1 MLLRVRVLQIGDV
14 HLPSAMKSGRK
25 IDQKDASFSVEL
37 RNLISSLPIKV
48 VFREIYKIIDDGGVD
63 GIIFM
68 GDFTDQ
74 GDLSGYEKT
83 CQFIA
88 QSLQLGDGRR
98 HSKIPV
104 GIVPGNHDINRPLAL
119 DPGITTKFDPLNA
132 ALRKAA
138 LPALPVQHNIV
149 LPITSGSASTSINL
163 MNSCWG
169 CGAREYIPEYFR
181 ARIGKAIEETLQKG
195 GKRALKTY
203 YDRQFDTPAFSE
215 PSIQQLVQAARSL
228 EASTLFVVVA
238 HHNLLPQR
246 QPRIAQYTE
255 LVNSGAIRASLC
267 ELDRPV
273 VYLHGHIHVDP
284 VETVTIPNTPPL
296 ICISAPAAEDGF
308 NVLDFVFTRSGL
320 PLSCQITP
328 WRFDGSGILHAGEKI
343 VVPLLGKRRRSHDPT
358 LNKIY
363 SFMLDRRELYWNELV
378 GITPPFFST
387 EVEEQTRE
395 AIELLIADE
404 SILVENYDSAPN
416 AWIIRANI

>member
-1 MLLRVRVLQIGDV
+1 MLLRVRVMQVGDV
-14 HLPSAMKSGRK
+14 HLPSAMRNERK
-25 IDQKDASFSVEL
+25 IDQKDAAFSVEL
-37 RNLISSLPIKV
+37 RNIISSLPIKV
-48 VFREIYKIIDDGGVD
+48 VFRQIYKIIEGGGVD
-63 GIIFM
+63 CIVFM
-68 GDFTDQ
+68 GDLTDQ

-88 QSLQLGDGRR
+88 HSLQLGEGRR

-104 GIVPGNHDINRPLAL
+104 GFVPGNHDISRPLAL
-119 DPGITTKFDPLNA
+119 DPGITTKFDPLNV
-132 ALRKAA
+132 ALQKAA
-138 LPALPVQHNIV
+138 LPVLPAKHNVV
-149 LPITSGSASTSINL
+149 LPITSGSAKVSINF

-169 CGAREYIPEYFR
+169 CGAREYIPEDFR
-181 ARIGKAIEETLQKG
+181 AGIGKAIEETLKEG
-195 GKRALKTY
+195 GERALKTY

-215 PSIQQLVQAARSL
+215 LSIQELVQAGRSL
-228 EASTLFVVVA
+228 EASTLLIVAA

-284 VETVTIPNTPPL
+284 VETVTVPKSPPL

-308 NVLDFVFTRSGL
+308 NVLDFVFTRSGM

-328 WRFDGSGILHAGEKI
+328 WRFDGSGILHSAEKI
-343 VVPLLGKRRRSHDPT
+343 AVPLLGKRRRSHDST
-358 LNKIY
+358 LSKIY
-363 SFMLDRRELYWNELV
+363 SFMLDKRELYWNELI

-387 EVEEQTRE
+387 DVEEQTRE

-404 SILVENYDSAPN
+404 SILVENYDSAQS

>member
-169 CGAREYIPEYFR
+169 CGAREYIPEDFR

-215 PSIQQLVQAARSL
+215 PSI
-228 EASTLFVVVA
+228 
-238 HHNLLPQR
+238 
-246 QPRIAQYTE
+246 
-255 LVNSGAIRASLC
+255 
-267 ELDRPV
+267 
-273 VYLHGHIHVDP
+273 
-284 VETVTIPNTPPL
+284 
-296 ICISAPAAEDGF
+296 
-308 NVLDFVFTRSGL
+308 
-320 PLSCQITP
+320 
-328 WRFDGSGILHAGEKI
+328 
-343 VVPLLGKRRRSHDPT
+343 
-358 LNKIY
+358 
-363 SFMLDRRELYWNELV
+363 
-378 GITPPFFST
+378 
-387 EVEEQTRE
+387 
-395 AIELLIADE
+395 
-404 SILVENYDSAPN
+404 
-416 AWIIRANI
+416 